1 MYAEKTEYDDIEMS
15 SRLRN
20 ALRRNQRQSNR
31 TL

>member
-20 ALRRNQRQSNR
+20 ISEEMDLSHWKD
-31 TL
+31 

>member
-15 SRLRN
+15 SRLWN
-20 ALRRNQRQSNR
+20 ALIRNQRQSNR